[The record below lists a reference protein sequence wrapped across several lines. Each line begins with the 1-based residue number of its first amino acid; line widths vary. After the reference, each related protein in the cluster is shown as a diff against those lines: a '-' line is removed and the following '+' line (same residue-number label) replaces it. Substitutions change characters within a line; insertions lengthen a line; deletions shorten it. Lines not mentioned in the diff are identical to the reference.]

1 MVSRGGPEMPLDRE
15 VRSDCR
21 KQPESVA
28 RHPKHIP
35 ARLGDSAALTEK
47 LCRVGAITGRVA
59 QWARERVPR
68 ENVNSR

>member
-59 QWARERVPR
+59 HGARERVPR
-68 ENVNSR
+68 KRAS